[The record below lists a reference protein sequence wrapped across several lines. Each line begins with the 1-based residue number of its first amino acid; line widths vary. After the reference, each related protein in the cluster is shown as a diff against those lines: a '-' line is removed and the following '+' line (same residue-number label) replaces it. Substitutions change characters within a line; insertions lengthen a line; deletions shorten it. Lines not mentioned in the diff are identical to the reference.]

1 MNRYQVSATPTKVK
15 DSLAHIQNDLLA
27 KSSQVKYRGIII
39 INTGITIKVQLKRA
53 SVIARNSEKRFVV
66 GLFVDLSKRIAVANA
81 TEIAPAV
88 AVTNPSIKNVP
99 RDRDDKASD
108 ETGASKKKADFFE
121 ECGNATS
128 HTAANA
134 YPRIDI
140 SNAHV
145 NEWLI
150 QSDSSLELESFPNAT
165 GDPEFNNVEI
175 VCGNNGEPMS
185 IRSRWP
191 LLAIS

>member
-15 DSLAHIQNDLLA
+15 DSRARIQNDLLEN
-27 KSSQVKYRGIII
+27 SNHFKYKGIII
-39 INTGITIKVQLKRA
+39 INTGITIKVQLNRA
-53 SVIARNSEKRFVV
+53 NVITRNSEKRFVFD
-66 GLFVDLSKRIAVANA
+66 LFVDLSKRIAVANA

-108 ETGASKKKADFFE
+108 ETGASKKKTDFFE

-134 YPRIDI
+134 YPRTDI

-145 NEWLI
+145 NE
-150 QSDSSLELESFPNAT
+150 
-165 GDPEFNNVEI
+165 
-175 VCGNNGEPMS
+175 
-185 IRSRWP
+185 
-191 LLAIS
+191 

>member
-15 DSLAHIQNDLLA
+15 DSRTRIQNDLLE
-27 KSSQVKYRGIII
+27 KSNHFKYKGIII

-53 SVIARNSEKRFVV
+53 DVITRSSEKRFVFR
-66 GLFVDLSKRIAVANA
+66 LFVDLSKSIAVANA

-99 RDRDDKASD
+99 RDRDDKVSD

-134 YPRIDI
+134 YPRTDI

-145 NEWLI
+145 NE
-150 QSDSSLELESFPNAT
+150 
-165 GDPEFNNVEI
+165 
-175 VCGNNGEPMS
+175 
-185 IRSRWP
+185 
-191 LLAIS
+191 